1 MLDKLRAKRLRVGIN
16 TVKVRPLKLP
26 EKDENLLEVKLA
38 KDRNPH
44 IVRSDKN
51 VSRDQWYMQG
61 V

>member
-1 MLDKLRAKRLRVGIN
+1 MLDKMRAKRLRVGIN

-26 EKDENLLEVKLA
+26 EKDEDLLEVKLA

-44 IVRSDKN
+44 IVRSGKN
-51 VSRDQWYMQG
+51 ISRDQWYKQG